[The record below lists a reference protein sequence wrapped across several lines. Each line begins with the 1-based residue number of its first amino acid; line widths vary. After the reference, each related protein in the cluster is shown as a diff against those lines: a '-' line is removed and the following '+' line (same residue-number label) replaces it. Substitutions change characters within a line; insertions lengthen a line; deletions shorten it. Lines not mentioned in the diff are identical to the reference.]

1 MAKKTKSA
9 ERNMPLV
16 TIVVPS
22 FNHQSYIEDCV
33 KSVCNQFYSPLQV
46 IVIDDGS
53 SDESPEILAKLTANY
68 DFELI
73 LQKNMGLAV
82 TLNTALALAKGKYF
96 CMMGSDDIML
106 PNKTTVQLDYME
118 RNHDVAVCGGNVEYI
133 DQDGMRLP
141 RHEKKL
147 AERKLNFDELFT
159 DSKPGIVAPTF
170 MFVTSILRE
179 LNGFDISSR
188 LEDFPLW
195 LKTTNAGYKMGAVSD
210 VILQYRKHKSNT
222 SKNIRLMTESVL
234 DAYRPYSDHEAYTEV
249 TQKFIASMMLKAAKS
264 DPSLA
269 LDLLL
274 KLQPKYYSSK
284 VPRTIF
290 RLLLT
295 IIKNASQK
303 LKRNS

>member
-1 MAKKTKSA
+1 MAGKKESKID
-9 ERNMPLV
+9 MPLV
-16 TIVVPS
+16 TIVIPS
-22 FNHQSYIEDCV
+22 FNHAKYIEDCV
-33 KSVCNQFYSPLQV
+33 KSVCSQFYSPLQV

-53 SDESPEILAKLTANY
+53 SDDSPEILTKLKTIY
-68 DFELI
+68 DFTLI

-82 TLNTALALAKGKYF
+82 TLNTALALTEGKYF

-106 PNKTTVQLDYME
+106 PNKTATQLDYLM
-118 RNHDVAVCGGNVEYI
+118 RNNDVAVCGGNVEYI
-133 DQDGMRLP
+133 DGEGIRLP

-147 AERKLNFDELFT
+147 AERKLNFDDLFT
-159 DSKPGIVAPTF
+159 NSKPGIVAPTS
-170 MFVTSILRE
+170 MFVTSILRD
-179 LNGFDISSR
+179 LNGFDTSSR

-195 LKTTNAGYKMGAVSD
+195 LKMTHAGHKMGAVGD

-234 DAYRPYSDHEAYTEV
+234 DAYSPYSDHNAYTMV
-249 TQKFIASMMLKAAKS
+249 TQKFISSMMLKAAKS

-269 LDLLL
+269 LELLL

-295 IIKNASQK
+295 IIKTYYKK
-303 LKRNS
+303 LKGSI

>member
-1 MAKKTKSA
+1 MAKQVKDPET
-9 ERNMPLV
+9 NMPLV
-16 TIVVPS
+16 TIVIPS
-22 FNHQSYIEDCV
+22 FNHESYIEDCV
-33 KSVCNQFYSPLQV
+33 KSVCNQSYSPLQV

-53 SDESPEILAKLTANY
+53 SDGSPEILSNLKASY

-73 LQKNMGLAV
+73 VQKNMGLAT
-82 TLNTALALAKGKYF
+82 TLNTALSLAKGEYF

-106 PNKTTVQLDYME
+106 PNKTATQLDYMR
-118 RNHDVAVCGGNVEYI
+118 RNNDVAVCGGNVEYI
-133 DQDGMRLP
+133 DEEGIRLP

-147 AERKLNFDELFT
+147 AERKLDFEDLFT
-159 DSKPGIVAPTF
+159 NKKPAIAAPTSMF
-170 MFVTSILRE
+170 MTSILKD
-179 LNGFDISSR
+179 LNGFDASSR

-195 LKTTNAGYKMGAVSD
+195 LKMTNTGYKMGAVSD
-210 VILQYRKHKSNT
+210 VVLQYRKHNSNT

-234 DAYRPYSDHEAYTEV
+234 DAYSPYSDHSAYTMV

-269 LDLLL
+269 LELLL
-274 KLQPKYYSSK
+274 KLQPKHYSSK

-295 IIKNASQK
+295 TIKTYYKK
-303 LKRNS
+303 LKGSS

>member
-1 MAKKTKSA
+1 MAKKTKDA
-9 ERNMPLV
+9 EINMPLV

-22 FNHQSYIEDCV
+22 FNHESYIEECV
-33 KSVCNQFYSPLQV
+33 KSVCNQSYSPLQV

-53 SDESPEILAKLTANY
+53 SDGSPEILLNLKASY

-73 LQKNMGLAV
+73 VQKNMGLAT
-82 TLNTALALAKGKYF
+82 TLNSALILAKGKYF

-106 PNKTTVQLDYME
+106 PNKTSTQLDYMR
-118 RNHDVAVCGGNVEYI
+118 RNSDVAVCGGNVEYI
-133 DQDGMRLP
+133 DEDGVRLP

-147 AERKLNFDELFT
+147 AERKLNFDDLFT
-159 DSKPGIVAPTF
+159 NSKPGIAAPTS
-170 MFVTSILRE
+170 MFVTSILRD
-179 LNGFDISSR
+179 LNGFDTSSR

-195 LKTTNAGYKMGAVSD
+195 LKMTYAGHKVGAVSD

-222 SKNIRLMTESVL
+222 SKNIRLMTDSVL
-234 DAYRPYSDHEAYTEV
+234 SAYSPYSGHNAYTMV

-269 LDLLL
+269 IELLL

-284 VPRTIF
+284 VPRAIF
-290 RLLLT
+290 RLLST
-295 IIKNASQK
+295 IIKIYYKK
-303 LKRNS
+303 LKGSG